1 MQPPGGTKFL
11 HFSLKKFPRELFLKF
26 EKTFQ
31 KGDGVFGAFPDD
43 DFHRHTPVLMD
54 SYTGY
59 ADVRE
64 CVKVLLCK
72 KPHAD
77 CVRFSIHF
85 LLDTRIAAP
94 ST

>member
-43 DFHRHTPVLMD
+43 DFHRHTPVLVD

-59 ADVRE
+59 AGVRG
-64 CVKVLLCK
+64 CVRLDSMK
-72 KPHAD
+72 KPYVLH
-77 CVRFSIHF
+77 VRFCIHF
-85 LLDTRIAAP
+85 LLVTRIAAP

>member
-43 DFHRHTPVLMD
+43 DFHRHTPVLVD

-59 ADVRE
+59 AGVRG
-64 CVKVLLCK
+64 
-72 KPHAD
+72 
-77 CVRFSIHF
+77 CVRHSCS
-85 LLDTRIAAP
+85 LSQMLTRDWIASAVDSAVAFP
-94 ST
+94 ER